1 MAKSARWLAVEDPV
15 GYNLSVTP
23 RRVRSLI
30 ATSFV
35 SMVLLSGCLRTEV
48 TFDVT
53 SLETTDVSLLVAVDV
68 AALTAFASTVG
79 DEEDVAA
86 LEEMSGEELLA
97 EIGDGEDPCSGAVGG
112 FDFEVSSY
120 AEGDYRGV
128 ICTARGVSTS
138 ELMAEFFGDATA
150 LREGE
155 ASGTWVLEGR
165 LSDALGLTEDVE
177 EAGELADMGDMFDP
191 SELLQ
196 LSVSI
201 TAPGEVLEHNG
212 TSVTGST
219 VTWNVATDAQFM
231 EGPDAVLR
239 AVWDVDSGANSGSG
253 SSPMTILIVIGSA
266 VIIAAAVVLLAGR
279 SRLKK

>member
-1 MAKSARWLAVEDPV
+1 MTARH
-15 GYNLSVTP
+15 
-23 RRVRSLI
+23 VRSLI
-30 ATSFV
+30 VASLV

-48 TFDVT
+48 AFDVT

-68 AALTAFASTVG
+68 EALKTFASTFG
-79 DEEDVAA
+79 GEEEAAA
-86 LEEMSGEELLA
+86 LEELSGEELLT
-97 EIGDGEDPCSGAVGG
+97 EIGDGEDPCSGAVDG
-112 FDFEVSSY
+112 FEFEISPY

-128 ICTARGVSTS
+128 ICTARGVPTS
-138 ELMAEFFGDATA
+138 ELMEEFFGDATA

-155 ASGTWVLEGR
+155 AAGTWVLEGR

-177 EAGELADMGDMFDP
+177 EAGGLAEMGDMFDP

-212 TSVTGST
+212 TSVTGGT

-239 AVWDVDSGANSGSG
+239 AVWNVGSGSG
-253 SSPMTILIVIGSA
+253 SSLMTIVIVIGFA
-266 VIIAAAVVLLAGR
+266 VLIAAAVVVLAGR